1 MSAAD
6 GPRSRRTPPSGG
18 KSRNAAGRTKSGKPR
33 PGTGGQGRR
42 KLEGKGPTP
51 PAAQRPGHPAQKR
64 ASASGSGSGS
74 RRSGD
79 ASGSGSRRSGDASG
93 SGSRRYGDAST
104 GSRRY
109 GDASTGSRRYGDA
122 TGSGSP
128 PASPGAR
135 RTQRGAGEA
144 AEFVAGR
151 NPVVESLRAR
161 VPSAVLYVGARISRD
176 ERVDEA
182 IKLAADRGVPVLEAG
197 AAELD
202 RLTGGA
208 VHQGLAL
215 RVRAYDY
222 AHPDDLLARAADA
235 GQLPLIAALDGVT
248 DPRNLGAI
256 ARSAAAFGAHG
267 VVVPARRGAGVT
279 AGAWKAS
286 AGALARVPV
295 ARAANLSRALQSYRD
310 AGVFVAGLDAAGEVT
325 IRDLDL
331 ATAPLVLVTGSEGRG
346 LSRIVTQACDVLVR
360 IPIAASTESLNAGVA
375 TGIALY
381 EVAAIRSRL
390 RLRCLA
396 GVAQLAAQP
405 SCKRSRKVA
414 LSWPYSVQRAN
425 PGTYPVREHKQRRS
439 SPLAAH
445 NGKGDPGMLTP
456 WRMSRARVTCE
467 RPSGPV
473 SRGPMRCKPADG
485 QRSGCCGGPGVGR
498 LDLEVGQPP

>member
-1 MSAAD
+1 MSAAE
-6 GPRSRRTPPSGG
+6 GPRSR
-18 KSRNAAGRTKSGKPR
+18 RNAAGRTKSGKPR

-51 PAAQRPGHPAQKR
+51 PAAERPGHPAQKR
-64 ASASGSGSGS
+64 ASGSGSGSRRSADASKSGSGSRRSADGSGYGSGSRRSADASGYGSGSRRSADASGSGSGS
-74 RRSGD
+74 RRFAD
-79 ASGSGSRRSGDASG
+79 ASGSGSAPSSA
-93 SGSRRYGDAST
+93 
-104 GSRRY
+104 
-109 GDASTGSRRYGDA
+109 
-122 TGSGSP
+122 
-128 PASPGAR
+128 GAR
-135 RTQRGAGEA
+135 RPQRGAGEA

-161 VPSAVLYVGARISRD
+161 VPAATLYVGARVARD

-197 AAELD
+197 PAELD

-208 VHQGLAL
+208 LHQGLAL

-235 GQLPLIAALDGVT
+235 GQVPLIAALDSVT

-256 ARSAAAFGAHG
+256 VRSAAAFGAHG

-286 AGALARVPV
+286 AGALARLPV
-295 ARAANLSRALQSYRD
+295 ARAANLARALQSYRD

-346 LSRIVTQACDVLVR
+346 MSRIVSQTCDVLVR

-381 EVAAIRSRL
+381 EVAAVRSRL

-396 GVAQLAAQP
+396 GVAQQAEQP
-405 SCKRSRKVA
+405 SCKRQVSGSNPLTGSSSEGVRA
-414 LSWPYSVQRAN
+414 LSDHLPWDESWD
-425 PGTYPVREHKQRRS
+425 ECRS
-439 SPLAAH
+439 SALLSCHA
-445 NGKGDPGMLTP
+445 
-456 WRMSRARVTCE
+456 
-467 RPSGPV
+467 
-473 SRGPMRCKPADG
+473 
-485 QRSGCCGGPGVGR
+485 
-498 LDLEVGQPP
+498 

>member
-64 ASASGSGSGS
+64 ASAPGSGPRRAGDASGSGPRRAGDAPAGS

-79 ASGSGSRRSGDASG
+79 PSGSGP
-93 SGSRRYGDAST
+93 
-104 GSRRY
+104 
-109 GDASTGSRRYGDA
+109 RRYGDA
-122 TGSGSP
+122 TASGSAP
-128 PASPGAR
+128 GSPGAR
-135 RTQRGAGEA
+135 RTPRGAGEA

-161 VPSAVLYVGARISRD
+161 VPSAVLYVGARVSRD

-197 AAELD
+197 PAELD

-286 AGALARVPV
+286 AGALARIPV
-295 ARAANLSRALQSYRD
+295 ARAANLARALQSYRD

-360 IPIAASTESLNAGVA
+360 IPIAASAESLNAGVA

-381 EVAAIRSRL
+381 EVAAVRSRL

-396 GVAQLAAQP
+396 GVAQ
-405 SCKRSRKVA
+405 
-414 LSWPYSVQRAN
+414 
-425 PGTYPVREHKQRRS
+425 
-439 SPLAAH
+439 
-445 NGKGDPGMLTP
+445 
-456 WRMSRARVTCE
+456 
-467 RPSGPV
+467 
-473 SRGPMRCKPADG
+473 
-485 QRSGCCGGPGVGR
+485 
-498 LDLEVGQPP
+498 

>member
-64 ASASGSGSGS
+64 ASASGSGSRRSGDASPGS

-79 ASGSGSRRSGDASG
+79 AYASG
-93 SGSRRYGDAST
+93 SA
-104 GSRRY
+104 
-109 GDASTGSRRYGDA
+109 
-122 TGSGSP
+122 

-135 RTQRGAGEA
+135 RTPRGAGEA

-161 VPSAVLYVGARISRD
+161 VPSAVLYVGARVSRD

-295 ARAANLSRALQSYRD
+295 ARAANLARALQSYRD

-346 LSRIVTQACDVLVR
+346 LSRIVTQTCDVLVR

-381 EVAAIRSRL
+381 EVAAVRSRL

-396 GVAQLAAQP
+396 GVAQQAEQP
-405 SCKRSRKVA
+405 SCKRQVSGSNP
-414 LSWPYSVQRAN
+414 LTGSSSEGGLWISVIVTTSVGRAV
-425 PGTYPVREHKQRRS
+425 G
-439 SPLAAH
+439 
-445 NGKGDPGMLTP
+445 
-456 WRMSRARVTCE
+456 RMSLSRATLLLCPE
-467 RPSGPV
+467 LP
-473 SRGPMRCKPADG
+473 KAT
-485 QRSGCCGGPGVGR
+485 
-498 LDLEVGQPP
+498 